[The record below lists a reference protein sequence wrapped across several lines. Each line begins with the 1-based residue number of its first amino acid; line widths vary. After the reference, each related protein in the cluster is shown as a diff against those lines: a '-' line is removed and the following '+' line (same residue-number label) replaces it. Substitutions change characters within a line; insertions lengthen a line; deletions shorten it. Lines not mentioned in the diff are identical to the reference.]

1 MVPALIVRILLFLVL
16 LIPLSSGSLC
26 VSVCVCCAG
35 EECEGG
41 AICVYRKKKK
51 KKKLVSKGHSDLC
64 SIPKMCVI
72 IQELG
77 VPSFHT
83 H

>member
-1 MVPALIVRILLFLVL
+1 M
-16 LIPLSSGSLC
+16 C
-26 VSVCVCCAG
+26 THVCVCVCVVQAKSVRAELSVCTG
-35 EECEGG
+35 EE
-41 AICVYRKKKK
+41 

>member
-16 LIPLSSGSLC
+16 LIPLSSGSLSVRAC
-26 VSVCVCCAG
+26 VCVVQGKSVRAELSVCT
-35 EECEGG
+35 E
-41 AICVYRKKKK
+41 KKKEA
-51 KKKLVSKGHSDLC
+51 SKGHSDLC